1 VKIAVIGAG
10 VFGAEISLKL
20 ALEGHDVHLFEKEFE
35 ILKGATAGSQ
45 NRLHMGL
52 HYPRDLQTATQ
63 SRSGYFKFK
72 DRFGDA
78 IREDFPSYYAI
89 SSIDSKVN
97 SKEFEDFAKSAGI
110 HIQRLEKS
118 KITLPINDKLI
129 DQIYL
134 TQEGVIDLDEL
145 RKIIQNELNKS
156 HVTMHLNS
164 KVMSVIRNEKGHFLL
179 ESDCNS
185 DTFQIVIR
193 ATYGVDEIKV
203 KTNLRNFE
211 YQQTLVLSIKADFK
225 PAGYTVMD
233 GDFLTLL
240 PHGFTSNFLIYG
252 PSLSTLSKHVG
263 SAPPSKWGRENTSKR
278 IITRVRKQL
287 IERTQRYFPELTDI
301 EVIEELSAIRTID
314 PMVKLTDR
322 RISRVSETESGFF
335 EVWSGKIDHCIDV
348 SEEISDL
355 LAGRRNMN

>member
-1 VKIAVIGAG
+1 MKIAVIGAG
-10 VFGAEISLKL
+10 IFGSEISLKL
-20 ALEGHDVHLFEKEFE
+20 AREGHEVHLFEKEFE

-97 SKEFEDFAKSAGI
+97 SKEFEDFATSAGI
-110 HIQRLEKS
+110 QIQRLEKS
-118 KITLPINDKLI
+118 EISLPINGKLI
-129 DQIYL
+129 DQLYL

-145 RKIIQNELNKS
+145 RKIIQRELDKS
-156 HVTMHLNS
+156 QVAIHLNS
-164 KVMSVIRNEKGHFLL
+164 KVRCIIKNKTGHFLL

-203 KTNLRNFE
+203 NTNLRNFE
-211 YQQTLVLSIKADFK
+211 YQQTLVLSIKADLE

-263 SAPPSKWGRENTSKR
+263 STPPSKWVVGDTSKGTIAR
-278 IITRVRKQL
+278 ARKQL
-287 IERTQRYFPELTDI
+287 INRTQQYFPELIEI
-301 EVIEELSAIRTID
+301 EVLEELCAIRSID
-314 PMVKLTDR
+314 PTVKSTDR

-355 LAGRRNMN
+355 VAGRRDIN